1 MSSKRISSHCI
12 YNEIVKSNQSNGEEI
27 ILCLT
32 RKSKQILCMIS
43 IESNDTFVPEVT
55 MYNDRSSCWTK
66 CSQSTTSTKQ
76 RAKVVEASASASAV
90 AVAAA
95 VTVVE
100 VGAAEVLGIVAAAPN
115 QVLVS
120 HLTTKVRP

>member
-1 MSSKRISSHCI
+1 METEEKRIL
-12 YNEIVKSNQSNGEEI
+12 VVLVLGE
-27 ILCLT
+27 
-32 RKSKQILCMIS
+32 R
-43 IESNDTFVPEVT
+43 
-55 MYNDRSSCWTK
+55 
-66 CSQSTTSTKQ
+66 
-76 RAKVVEASASASAV
+76 VVAAV